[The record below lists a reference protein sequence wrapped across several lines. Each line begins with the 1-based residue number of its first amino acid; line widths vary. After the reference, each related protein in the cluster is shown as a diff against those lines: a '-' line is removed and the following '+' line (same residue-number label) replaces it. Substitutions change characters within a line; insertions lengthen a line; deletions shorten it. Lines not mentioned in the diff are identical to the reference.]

1 MSIKIETQ
9 ALRMLRALLV
19 ATGGRPQQWREL
31 VSLPG
36 ANDAAVKH
44 AVDQGW
50 VIVELGQ
57 SVALTDKGRQRVTG

>member
-9 ALRMLRALLV
+9 ALRMLRALLA
-19 ATGGRPQQWREL
+19 ATGGRPQQWRPL

-36 ANDAAVKH
+36 ANDAAVQY

-50 VIVELGQ
+50 VIVESGH
-57 SVALTDKGRQRVTG
+57 SACLTDAGRQRATG